1 MSHIMITIG
10 VLSSQVTPK
19 NPSLH
24 MQTKASTLA
33 SMQVPPFS
41 QGKLEHDSHGS
52 EINSQNKC
60 KN

>member
-1 MSHIMITIG
+1 MSHIMIRIG
-10 VLSSQVTPK
+10 LLSPQVTPN

-24 MQTKASTLA
+24 IQTKASTLT

-41 QGKLEHDSHGS
+41 QGELEHALHGS